1 MERPHPSGADIMV
14 CLSGKVSSLFHDV
27 EIKILFILYALE
39 RLFVVLIDIHVKYY
53 VTTHTHDMKSV

>member
-1 MERPHPSGADIMV
+1 MV